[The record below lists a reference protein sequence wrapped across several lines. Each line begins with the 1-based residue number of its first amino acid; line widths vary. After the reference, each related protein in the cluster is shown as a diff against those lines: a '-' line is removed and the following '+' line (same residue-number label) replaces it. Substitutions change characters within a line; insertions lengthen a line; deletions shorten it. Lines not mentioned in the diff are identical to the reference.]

1 MFPTKKQL
9 QNWSLPSKWTF
20 WGAVVGISIGIVSLI
35 LTLIPLF
42 EKDDRATS
50 RNQLIFKVAHE
61 FLLNRVYLTALAQLA
76 RKDDGTMPIGRINAD
91 TLVSLMEQ
99 HYDLVTKDAFDER
112 NHLYQLALELKS
124 LGAFLAGIISFDRLK
139 AFHESSAWSVDDV
152 LFLNDFLHWYLR
164 SLITEY
170 LSKPQLH
177 YLGFYDLP
185 GCFWGFPGESF
196 RIEGV
201 GDPALRKFL
210 DGEGA
215 PIREFSLY
223 LGLID

>member
-139 AFHESSAWSVDDV
+139 AFHESSAWS
-152 LFLNDFLHWYLR
+152 LMMYC
-164 SLITEY
+164 S
-170 LSKPQLH
+170 
-177 YLGFYDLP
+177 
-185 GCFWGFPGESF
+185 
-196 RIEGV
+196 
-201 GDPALRKFL
+201 
-210 DGEGA
+210 
-215 PIREFSLY
+215 
-223 LGLID
+223 